1 MWAICGKICKALKT
15 LELRAK
21 KKPGYESFL
30 QKLITRRLQVQV
42 LSPQP
47 EKTPYFAGNTVF
59 FYRFTVF

>member
-47 EKTPYFAGNTVF
+47 EIL
-59 FYRFTVF
+59 